1 MNGQSF
7 EHVNHA
13 KALDILR
20 ASTHLS
26 ITVKSNLLGGSN
38 RLFKTRIDHK
48 KISTLTIDY
57 LFYSFQGNA
66 SNAR

>member
-26 ITVKSNLLGGSN
+26 ITVKSNLLGESN
-38 RLFKTRIDHK
+38 RLFKTRIDNKMSVLYH
-48 KISTLTIDY
+48 
-57 LFYSFQGNA
+57 
-66 SNAR
+66 